1 MLLVNVFNVHELIYT
16 KFDYKGS
23 CILHLDILLDLSSTG
38 LILILTG
45 FIFLSSICTKI
56 RKKNRDLIDFSL

>member
-1 MLLVNVFNVHELIYT
+1 MLLVNVFNVYELIYT

-23 CILHLDILLDLSSTG
+23 YILHLDILLDLSSTG

-45 FIFLSSICTKI
+45 FIFLSSICIKI
-56 RKKNRDLIDFSL
+56 IKKNRDLIDFSL